1 MKANNV
7 ISIIDYRNN
16 RTANT
21 LERQLEQL
29 RVRGYT
35 ELAYSIELEKVNG
48 EIDKTVHFFDEPAS
62 GLAAVGRLFDNP
74 KGSSKVE

>member
-7 ISIIDYRNN
+7 ISIADYRNN

-29 RVRGYT
+29 KVKGYT
-35 ELAYSIELEKVNG
+35 ELAYSIELEKL
-48 EIDKTVHFFDEPAS
+48 EHDIDLAPQLRDEPAS
-62 GLAAVGRLFDNP
+62 GLAAVGRLPDNP
-74 KGSSKVE
+74 KDSNTA